1 MPRERQN
8 SIALTPA
15 RCSAI
20 RPFPLAAGCCD
31 IPSFEPKEI
40 MKAFRFLVLVT
51 AATLLTG
58 CVERRYVITSDP
70 PGAIVFRNGQQLGAT
85 PVDDHFVYY
94 GKYNY
99 TLVKDG
105 YETLQVEQNIPAPWF
120 EYFPI
125 DFFSENLLPWQIE
138 DVRRFHFKMEPRR
151 VVNTNDLLKDAQNL
165 RNRGLS
171 ISPPAPT
178 PPATTLPA
186 PTPVPTDQAPPES
199 PPPS

>member
-1 MPRERQN
+1 MLGYT
-8 SIALTPA
+8 AL
-15 RCSAI
+15 
-20 RPFPLAAGCCD
+20 PLAAGCCD